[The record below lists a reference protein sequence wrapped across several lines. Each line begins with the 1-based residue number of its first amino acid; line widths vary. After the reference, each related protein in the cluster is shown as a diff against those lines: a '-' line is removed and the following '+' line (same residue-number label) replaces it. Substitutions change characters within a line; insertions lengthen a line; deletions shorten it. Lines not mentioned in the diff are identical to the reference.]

1 MAYLFSLIGGLCSLR
16 DMGFLGNVIFG
27 GTLAPAATS
36 HPTNPPCRLDP
47 VADYVPEATA
57 CTGPKMLSC
66 PGNAC
71 HRAGAREDY
80 PMAGHV
86 LIAEDEANIA
96 ELLQFLLRQE
106 GHETITVTD
115 GQAALDAMR
124 LSLPSVLVL
133 DVMLP
138 RLNGYE
144 VLKSVRGDAALSA
157 VPILMLTAKGQDKD

>member
-1 MAYLFSLIGGLCSLR
+1 
-16 DMGFLGNVIFG
+16 
-27 GTLAPAATS
+27 
-36 HPTNPPCRLDP
+36 
-47 VADYVPEATA
+47 
-57 CTGPKMLSC
+57 
-66 PGNAC
+66 
-71 HRAGAREDY
+71 
-80 PMAGHV
+80 MAGHV